1 MSTTDGG
8 RKRKPLPPGLLR
20 FLWVRLAGTTAA
32 QMLLV
37 ALAWQ
42 MYELTSSAWDLGLVG
57 LVQFLP
63 ALLLTIP
70 AGQIVDR
77 VDRRLVL
84 AGALVLQA
92 LVAGVLAWASAA
104 GTVSRE
110 LILLFCVVIGIARAL
125 QMPAQQALLPSLVTP
140 EVLPRALAVSSSVMQ
155 VAVIGGPALGGFVYG
170 AGAAA
175 AYGVAFALFVLSL
188 VIVAGIRYRRA
199 APDRARVTLA
209 SVFAG
214 FGFIGRHKTVL
225 GALSLDLFAVLLG
238 GATALLPMFAKDVL
252 NTGAWG
258 LGFLRAAPAAG
269 AFVVGVTL
277 ARWPLRHQV
286 GRWMFGAVAVY
297 GFAILWLRDVD
308 VVRSFADRAGGERRG
323 RHGERR
329 HPPDAGAARN
339 ARRPARAR
347 ERRQLDV
354 HRRVESAGRIPRRC
368 RGGLARPGRLGG
380 RRGARYAGR
389 RRALDAPVSGA
400 VPPGSAAAADG
411 REVIA
416 GTARTI
422 ALCDR
427 SVHAFRMTI
436 SQPLPISP
444 LPPVQG
450 CAPCA
455 TAPQS
460 ATT

>member
-1 MSTTDGG
+1 MSMTDGG
-8 RKRKPLPPGLLR
+8 QKRKPLPPGLLR

-84 AGALVLQA
+84 AAALVLQG

-125 QMPAQQALLPSLVTP
+125 QMPAQQALLPSLVTS

-175 AYGVAFALFVLSL
+175 AYGAAFALFVLSL
-188 VIVAGIRYRRA
+188 VIVVGIRYRRA
-199 APDRARVTLA
+199 AQDRARVTLA

-214 FGFIGRHKTVL
+214 FGFIGRHRTVL

-277 ARWPLRHQV
+277 ARWPLRHRV

-297 GFAILWLRDVD
+297 GLAILG
-308 VVRSFADRAGGERRG
+308 FAMSTTFALSLI
-323 RHGERR
+323 
-329 HPPDAGAARN
+329 A
-339 ARRPARAR
+339 
-347 ERRQLDV
+347 
-354 HRRVESAGRIPRRC
+354 
-368 RGGLARPGRLGG
+368 LA
-380 RRGARYAGR
+380 
-389 RRALDAPVSGA
+389 VSGA
-400 VPPGSAAAADG
+400 ADMVSVVIRQTLVQLETPDDLRGRVSAVNSTFIGASNQLGEFRAGAVAAWLGPVGSVVAGALGTLVVVALWMRLFPGLYH
-411 REVIA
+411 R
-416 GTARTI
+416 
-422 ALCDR
+422 DR
-427 SVHAFRMTI
+427 LQ
-436 SQPLPISP
+436 QPT
-444 LPPVQG
+444 VVK
-450 CAPCA
+450 
-455 TAPQS
+455 
-460 ATT
+460 

>member
-1 MSTTDGG
+1 MSKTDGG
-8 RKRKPLPPGLLR
+8 RKRRALPPGLLR

-57 LVQFLP
+57 LVQFVP

-84 AGALVLQA
+84 AGALVLQV

-199 APDRARVTLA
+199 ARDRTRVTLE

-214 FGFIGRHKTVL
+214 FRFIGRHKTVL

-269 AFVVGVTL
+269 AFLVGVTL
-277 ARWPLRHQV
+277 ARWPLRHHV

-297 GFAILWLRDVD
+297 GLAILC
-308 VVRSFADRAGGERRG
+308 FA
-323 RHGERR
+323 
-329 HPPDAGAARN
+329 
-339 ARRPARAR
+339 
-347 ERRQLDV
+347 V
-354 HRRVESAGRIPRRC
+354 SIS
-368 RGGLARPGRLGG
+368 LALSLI
-380 RRGARYAGR
+380 
-389 RRALDAPVSGA
+389 ALAVSGA
-400 VPPGSAAAADG
+400 ADMVSVVIRQTLVQLETPDDLRGRVSAVNSTFIGASNQLGEFRAGAVAAWLGPVGSVVAGAVGTLVVVALWMRFFPGLYHRDQ
-411 REVIA
+411 
-416 GTARTI
+416 
-422 ALCDR
+422 LQQ
-427 SVHAFRMTI
+427 RM
-436 SQPLPISP
+436 
-444 LPPVQG
+444 VVK
-450 CAPCA
+450 
-455 TAPQS
+455 
-460 ATT
+460 

>member
-1 MSTTDGG
+1 MSKTDGG

-84 AGALVLQA
+84 ASALVLQV

-170 AGAAA
+170 ASAAA

-199 APDRARVTLA
+199 APDRTRVTLA

-277 ARWPLRHQV
+277 ARWPLRHHV

-297 GFAILWLRDVD
+297 GFAILCFAVST
-308 VVRSFADRAGGERRG
+308 SFA
-323 RHGERR
+323 
-329 HPPDAGAARN
+329 
-339 ARRPARAR
+339 
-347 ERRQLDV
+347 LSLFV
-354 HRRVESAGRIPRRC
+354 
-368 RGGLARPGRLGG
+368 LA
-380 RRGARYAGR
+380 
-389 RRALDAPVSGA
+389 VSGA
-400 VPPGSAAAADG
+400 ADMVSVVIRQTLVQLETPDDMRGRVSAVNSTFIGASNQLGEFRAGAVAAWLGPVGSVVAGAVGTLVVVALWMRFFPGLYRRDQ
-411 REVIA
+411 
-416 GTARTI
+416 
-422 ALCDR
+422 LQL
-427 SVHAFRMTI
+427 RM
-436 SQPLPISP
+436 
-444 LPPVQG
+444 VVK
-450 CAPCA
+450 
-455 TAPQS
+455 
-460 ATT
+460 

>member
-1 MSTTDGG
+1 MSKTDGG
-8 RKRKPLPPGLLR
+8 RKRRALPPGLLR

-57 LVQFLP
+57 LVQFVP

-84 AGALVLQA
+84 AGALVLQV

-199 APDRARVTLA
+199 ARDRTRVTLE

-214 FGFIGRHKTVL
+214 FRFIGRHKTVL

-269 AFVVGVTL
+269 AFLVGVTL
-277 ARWPLRHQV
+277 ARWPLRHHV

-297 GFAILWLRDVD
+297 GLAILC
-308 VVRSFADRAGGERRG
+308 FA
-323 RHGERR
+323 
-329 HPPDAGAARN
+329 
-339 ARRPARAR
+339 
-347 ERRQLDV
+347 V
-354 HRRVESAGRIPRRC
+354 SIS
-368 RGGLARPGRLGG
+368 LALSLI
-380 RRGARYAGR
+380 
-389 RRALDAPVSGA
+389 ALAVSGA
-400 VPPGSAAAADG
+400 ADMVSVVIRQTLVQLETPDDLRGRVSAVNSTFIGASNQLGEFRAGAVAAWLGPVGSVVAGALGTLVVVALWMRFFPGLYRRDQ
-411 REVIA
+411 
-416 GTARTI
+416 
-422 ALCDR
+422 LQL
-427 SVHAFRMTI
+427 RM
-436 SQPLPISP
+436 
-444 LPPVQG
+444 VVK
-450 CAPCA
+450 
-455 TAPQS
+455 
-460 ATT
+460 

>member
-1 MSTTDGG
+1 MSKTDGG
-8 RKRKPLPPGLLR
+8 RKRRALPPGLLR

-57 LVQFLP
+57 LVQFAP

-84 AGALVLQA
+84 AGALVLQV

-199 APDRARVTLA
+199 ARDRTRVTLE

-269 AFVVGVTL
+269 AFLVGVTL
-277 ARWPLRHQV
+277 ARWPLRHHV

-297 GFAILWLRDVD
+297 GLAILC
-308 VVRSFADRAGGERRG
+308 FA
-323 RHGERR
+323 
-329 HPPDAGAARN
+329 
-339 ARRPARAR
+339 
-347 ERRQLDV
+347 V
-354 HRRVESAGRIPRRC
+354 SIS
-368 RGGLARPGRLGG
+368 LALSLI
-380 RRGARYAGR
+380 
-389 RRALDAPVSGA
+389 ALAVSGA
-400 VPPGSAAAADG
+400 ADMVSVVIRQTLVQLETPDDLRGRVSAVNSTFIGASNQLGEFRAGAVAAWLGPVGSVVAGALGTLVVVALWMRFFPGLYHRDQ
-411 REVIA
+411 
-416 GTARTI
+416 
-422 ALCDR
+422 LQQ
-427 SVHAFRMTI
+427 RM
-436 SQPLPISP
+436 
-444 LPPVQG
+444 VVK
-450 CAPCA
+450 
-455 TAPQS
+455 
-460 ATT
+460 

>member
-8 RKRKPLPPGLLR
+8 RPRKPLPPGLLR

-57 LVQFLP
+57 LVQFVP

-77 VDRRLVL
+77 IDRRLVL

-104 GTVSRE
+104 GSVSRE

-170 AGAAA
+170 TGAAA
-175 AYGVAFALFVLSL
+175 AYGVAFTLFVLSL
-188 VIVAGIRYRRA
+188 LIVAGIRYRRA
-199 APDRARVTLA
+199 APDHARVTLA

-258 LGFLRAAPAAG
+258 LGVLRAAPAAG

-297 GFAILWLRDVD
+297 GFAILWFAMST
-308 VVRSFADRAGGERRG
+308 SFALSLIA
-323 RHGERR
+323 
-329 HPPDAGAARN
+329 
-339 ARRPARAR
+339 
-347 ERRQLDV
+347 
-354 HRRVESAGRIPRRC
+354 
-368 RGGLARPGRLGG
+368 LA
-380 RRGARYAGR
+380 
-389 RRALDAPVSGA
+389 VSGA
-400 VPPGSAAAADG
+400 ADMVSVVIRQTLVQLETPDDLRGRVSAVNSTFIGASNQLGEFRAGAVAAWLGPVGSVVAGALGTLVVVALWMRLFPGLYHRDG
-411 REVIA
+411 LQRQMV
-416 GTARTI
+416 
-422 ALCDR
+422 
-427 SVHAFRMTI
+427 VK
-436 SQPLPISP
+436 
-444 LPPVQG
+444 
-450 CAPCA
+450 
-455 TAPQS
+455 
-460 ATT
+460 